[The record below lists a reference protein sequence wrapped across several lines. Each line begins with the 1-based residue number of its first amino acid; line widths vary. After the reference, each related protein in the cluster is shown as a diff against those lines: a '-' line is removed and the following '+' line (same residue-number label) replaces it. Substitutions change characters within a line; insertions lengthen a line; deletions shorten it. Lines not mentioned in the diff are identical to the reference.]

1 METEYDG
8 PERRAEAKDYVA
20 RQRIDTHER
29 ECALRYAGIKQEY
42 AHTNQALTELKAQ
55 HTQTQIE
62 LRNFMKLVFLSVI
75 GFFVS
80 LAIAFGAAAWNT
92 RDRFTG
98 NDAKSMKAE
107 LQREIQ
113 SLRKENKDLNEFIL
127 RQRNKR

>member
-1 METEYDG
+1 MESEYSG
-8 PERRAEAKDYVA
+8 PERRTEATDYVA

-29 ECALRYAGIKQEY
+29 ECALRYSGIKQEY
-42 AHTNQALTELKAQ
+42 AHTNQQLAELKQQ
-55 HTQTQIE
+55 HVQTQIE

-98 NDAKSMKAE
+98 QDAKGMKAE
-107 LQREIQ
+107 LQKEIQ
-113 SLRKENKDLNEFIL
+113 SLRKENNDLNEFI
-127 RQRNKR
+127 RTHKR